1 MPLAGHVTSIFRK
14 GTCNMNTA
22 TETRCGLANNQDWPR
37 SNLTRDEAAAYL
49 GIKPQTLAVWA
60 STGRYGLPFVK
71 VGRSVRYK
79 LVDLD
84 AFQAANTHSQTQ

>member
-1 MPLAGHVTSIFRK
+1 MNAVGEIRAGPASTQ
-14 GTCNMNTA
+14 G
-22 TETRCGLANNQDWPR
+22 WPR

-79 LVDLD
+79 LADLD